1 MSDKKVMHLIHDLGN
16 KLTLVHKN
24 LRKISKRDDSKEVQS
39 SLLALDRCFESIH
52 EYHSSRV
59 KEEFEVLDIHHV
71 LIEGSIPHYEK
82 LEKIYGIKIDISV
95 DRNLMGKKG
104 NVNLI
109 ELKKIRENIVDNA
122 VKAGA
127 DQITISYSDQGDYVL
142 AKFIDNGRAISD
154 ELINEINSYDPL
166 LDDSEDITSLGTKI
180 IKDACVKHG
189 FNISYKREND
199 KTMILFVCP
208 YDSEL

>member
-1 MSDKKVMHLIHDLGN
+1 MSDKKVKHLIHDLGN

-24 LRKISKRDDSKEVQS
+24 IREIAKRDQSQEVQS
-39 SLLALDRCFESIH
+39 CLLALDRCFESIH
-52 EYHSSRV
+52 EYHKSRV
-59 KEEFEVLDIHHV
+59 EDSFEILDIHQV

-82 LEKIYGIKIDISV
+82 LEKIYGIEIDITV
-95 DRNLMGKKG
+95 DRELMGKQG

-127 DQITISYSDQGDYVL
+127 NKITISYSNEGDYVL
-142 AKFIDNGRAISD
+142 AKFIDNGQAIGD
-154 ELINEINSYDPL
+154 ELISEINNYDPI

-180 IKDACVKHG
+180 IKEACVQHG
-189 FNISYKREND
+189 FNLSYKREND
-199 KTMILFVCP
+199 KTVILFVCP
-208 YDSEL
+208 YYLP